1 MVKPQRGL
9 SAIRPYVPGKPI
21 EEVQREY
28 GLTDII
34 KLASNENPIGASP
47 VVVQA
52 LMEALPQLNVYPDA
66 QAYRLRHALAA
77 HHRVDPE
84 MIRVG
89 NGADGV
95 IRELCVS
102 YLNDDDE
109 VLTSCSSFPVY
120 DISAAVMRAR
130 LVKTSLTPDLRF
142 DLHAMAGAITP
153 RTRLIFVCN
162 PNNPTGSIVTAG
174 EVAEFMRRVPDNA
187 IVVFDEAY
195 FEFVDYPH
203 YPDSMAYIL
212 EGQKNVCILR
222 TFSKAYGIAGI
233 RMGYAIASAEL
244 LAPMRSCAE
253 SFPVNLLA
261 QIAGLAALKR
271 QRVPEAHGSSQRRR
285 PRVSLSRIR
294 SAGHAVRSQ
303 PDQLPARPRR
313 SRGEAGLHGAPEARC
328 HRPPLHRLRP
338 AGVSPHYRRRPE
350 PERASRRDPRSCSSR
365 VEGCRSIDL
374 CPLPSRSRKGERG
387 RGMLRLAARRG
398 VLEFELTE
406 ITFALNGAVARVDV
420 DPAKPLLDVL
430 RNELG

>member
-9 SAIRPYVPGKPI
+9 NAIRPYTPGKPI

-52 LMEALPQLNVYPDA
+52 LMEALSQLNMYPDA

-77 HHRVDPE
+77 HHGVDAE

-109 VLTSCSSFPVY
+109 MLTSCSSFPVY

-130 LVKTSLTPDLRF
+130 LVKMPLTPDLRF
-142 DLHAMAGAITP
+142 DLRAMADAITP

-162 PNNPTGSIVTAG
+162 PNNPTGNIVTAG
-174 EVAEFMRRVPDNA
+174 EVARFMDRVPDTA

-195 FEFVDYPH
+195 YEFVEDPA
-203 YPDSMAYIL
+203 YPDTMPYIL
-212 EGQKNVCILR
+212 EGRKNVCILR

-233 RMGYAIASAEL
+233 RMGYGIASAEL
-244 LAPMRSCAE
+244 LAPMRACAE

-261 QIAGLAALKR
+261 QVAGEAALKDR
-271 QRVPEAHGSSQRRR
+271 AFLERTVAVNAEGREFLYCELDRLGIPY
-285 PRVSLSRIR
+285 
-294 SAGHAVRSQ
+294 VRSQ
-303 PDQLPARPRR
+303 TNFLLVRV
-313 SRGEAGLHGAPEARC
+313 GPEAKQVYTELLKRGVIV
-328 HRPPLHRLRP
+328 RPCTGYDLPEHLRITV
-338 AGVSPHYRRRPE
+338 G
-350 PERASRRDPRSCSSR
+350 DPRQNVR
-365 VEGCRSIDL
+365 LVATLETVL
-374 CPLPSRSRKGERG
+374 HE
-387 RGMLRLAARRG
+387 LR
-398 VLEFELTE
+398 
-406 ITFALNGAVARVDV
+406 AV
-420 DPAKPLLDVL
+420 PA
-430 RNELG
+430 

>member
-66 QAYRLRHALAA
+66 QAYRLRHALGA
-77 HHRVDPE
+77 HHGVDPE

-109 VLTSCSSFPVY
+109 MLTSCSSFPVY

-130 LVKTSLTPDLRF
+130 LVKTGLTPELRF
-142 DLHAMAGAITP
+142 DLRAMADAITP

-162 PNNPTGSIVTAG
+162 PNNPTGSIVTAA
-174 EVAEFMRRVPDNA
+174 EVERFIARVPDTA

-195 FEFVDYPH
+195 YEFVDDPD
-203 YPDSMAYIL
+203 YPDTLPYIL
-212 EGQKNVCILR
+212 EGRKNVCILR

-233 RMGYAIASAEL
+233 RVGYAIASAEL

-261 QIAGLAALKR
+261 QIAGEAALKDGEFLRRTVKVNAEGREFLYR
-271 QRVPEAHGSSQRRR
+271 QFDRLGIPY
-285 PRVSLSRIR
+285 
-294 SAGHAVRSQ
+294 VRSQ
-303 PDQLPARPRR
+303 TNFLLARL
-313 SRGEAGLHGAPEARC
+313 GPEAKQVYTELLKRGIIV
-328 HRPPLHRLRP
+328 RPCTGYDLPEYLRITVGDQSQNERLVATLESILQATRP
-338 AGVSPHYRRRPE
+338 VAVSERP
-350 PERASRRDPRSCSSR
+350 
-365 VEGCRSIDL
+365 
-374 CPLPSRSRKGERG
+374 
-387 RGMLRLAARRG
+387 
-398 VLEFELTE
+398 
-406 ITFALNGAVARVDV
+406 
-420 DPAKPLLDVL
+420 
-430 RNELG
+430 

>member
-52 LMEALPQLNVYPDA
+52 LAEALPHLNMYPDA

-77 HHRVDPE
+77 YHEVDAE

-102 YLNDDDE
+102 YLNDKDE

-130 LVKTSLTPDLRF
+130 LVKTPLTTDLRF
-142 DLHAMAGAITP
+142 DLVAMAEAITP

-162 PNNPTGSIVTAG
+162 PNNPTGSIVTAV
-174 EVAEFMRRVPDNA
+174 EVARFMDRVPDTA

-195 FEFVDYPH
+195 FEFVDDPT
-203 YPDSMAYIL
+203 YPDTMAYLI
-212 EGQKNVCILR
+212 EGRKNVCILR

-233 RMGYAIASAEL
+233 RMGYAIAAAEL
-244 LAPMRSCAE
+244 LAPMRACSE

-261 QIAGLAALKR
+261 QIAGEAALKDAEFLKR
-271 QRVPEAHGSSQRRR
+271 T
-285 PRVSLSRIR
+285 VSVNAEGRAFLTSEFDRLGIPC
-294 SAGHAVRSQ
+294 VRSQ
-303 PDQLPARPRR
+303 TNFLLARV
-313 SRGEAGLHGAPEARC
+313 GPEAK
-328 HRPPLHRLRP
+328 HVYTELL
-338 AGVSPHYRRRPE
+338 
-350 PERASRRDPRSCSSR
+350 
-365 VEGCRSIDL
+365 
-374 CPLPSRSRKGERG
+374 K
-387 RGMLRLAARRG
+387 RG
-398 VLEFELTE
+398 VIVRPCVGYNLPEYIRITVGDPSQNVRLVATLETVLGELKVV
-406 ITFALNGAVARVDV
+406 VA
-420 DPAKPLLDVL
+420 
-430 RNELG
+430 